1 MPGAGMMPGR
11 APLRIGYLVQQF
23 VPEVGAGP
31 ARVAEMVRRWTEAG
45 AEVTVITAMPNRPE
59 GRIHA
64 RYRGRLFVEESWE
77 GARVL
82 RSWLQARPGG
92 GLANTLLN
100 NTTFAVTATLHAL
113 TRAGPFDVLI
123 ASSPP
128 YFPLPAGLLLHWL
141 WDTPLVLEL
150 RDLWPEYLVE
160 MGVLRNRAAEA
171 AVLAIDRA
179 ILARAAHLVTVTEPL
194 RRRLVEKGIPPERV
208 TVISNGVD
216 PGQYF
221 PAADPSLWPALSAS
235 NGTLT
240 VGYLGNFG
248 AGQGLGVVL
257 DAARRLAIAGA
268 PVRFVLAGDGTEH
281 ARIRAEAERLALPN
295 LEILP
300 AIPKEQTRAF
310 YNNCDACLVP
320 LAPLPIFA
328 GALPT
333 KLFEIMACGR
343 PIVASASGLVPEA
356 LAESGAGW
364 SVPPGSPE
372 ELAQALSRLARLPA
386 AERAAMG
393 ARGVRYVGE
402 RFHRGVLADRY
413 LTVLRAAA
421 GVPE

>member
-1 MPGAGMMPGR
+1 MTGGPR
-11 APLRIGYLVQQF
+11 LRIGYLVQQF

-31 ARVAEMVRRWTEAG
+31 ARVAEMVRRWTASG
-45 AEVTVITAMPNRPE
+45 AEVTVITAMPNRPQ

-64 RYRGRLFVEESWE
+64 RYRGRLFAEETWE

-82 RSWLQARPGG
+82 RSWLHARPGG
-92 GLANTLLN
+92 GLGTTLLN
-100 NTTFAVTATLHAL
+100 NTTFAATATLHAL
-113 TRAGPFDVLI
+113 ARAGPFDVLI

-128 YFPLPAGLLLHWL
+128 YFPLPAGMLLHWL

-160 MGVLRNRAAEA
+160 MGVLRSGMAER

-179 ILARAAHLVTVTEPL
+179 ILKRATHLVTVTEPL
-194 RRRLVEKGIPPERV
+194 QRRLIEKGIPPERV

-216 PGQYF
+216 PELYF
-221 PAADPSLWPALSAS
+221 PADEPPPVSALAARS
-235 NGTLT
+235 GTFV

-257 DAARRLAIAGA
+257 DAARWLAGA
-268 PVRFVLAGDGTEH
+268 GETLRFVLAGDGTEH
-281 ARIRAEAERLALPN
+281 GRIRAEAERLSLPN
-295 LEILP
+295 LVILP
-300 AIPKEQTRAF
+300 AVPKEQTRAF
-310 YNNCDACLVP
+310 YNNCDVCLVP

-343 PIVASASGLVPEA
+343 PIVAAATGLVPETLGA
-356 LAESGAGW
+356 SGAGW
-364 SVPPGSPE
+364 AVPPGDGE
-372 ELAQALSRLARLPA
+372 ALAQALGRLARIPA

-393 ARGVRYVGE
+393 ARGTRYVNE

-413 LTVLRAAA
+413 LRVLAAAA